1 MFHPPLPQS
10 EEKPKTPSKV
20 LFIRFLRLLKPYK
33 YKLAIVFVF
42 SFIAMLT
49 NLIMP
54 YITKVIVDKGILG
67 RDINVLLSMTTIFLS
82 LQVVNWISRSI
93 QGYLSSWILNHLI
106 FDLRRRM
113 YHHLLKIKLD
123 YFTKS
128 TVGKIMSRITND
140 VNAIGNTMTTGLV
153 DTIIGIIAV
162 SGSLFMMFMLSIHL
176 SLVTLITLV
185 LLIYFSIV
193 FAKKARK
200 AFLTTRVKIAEVTS
214 SLEKD
219 IAGAREIQTYIYR
232 KSKNIKEFSRV
243 NLEYLKAN
251 LQATKVIAS
260 LVPTLNFTEALGYFI
275 LLAYGGYLVL
285 NKVITLGTIIAFYGY
300 FNNFFRPIINL
311 ALFYNSL
318 QATFAAMERIFQ
330 FLDEE
335 CEKEEGKVRVKQF
348 EGYIKFENVT
358 FSYEKDHVVLK
369 NLSFEIK
376 PKEKIAIVGPT
387 GSGKTT
393 IINLLLRFYE
403 PQEGRI
409 TIDGIDIRDIPLSDL
424 RRNIALVTQEPI
436 LFTGTIMDNI
446 KFGRNISDDEV
457 IQVCKELG
465 IHDFISKLP
474 DGYNT
479 IIQEGG
485 KNLSVGQ
492 RQLICLARALV
503 GNPSIIILDEAM
515 SSVDPYTEVKI
526 KDILVNKL
534 KDKTCIIVAH
544 RLLITKDVDRIIVLK
559 NGKIIEE
566 GSHEELMKKNGLY
579 AKLYRAHVPL
589 IVQKR
594 LNSHCN
600 TQIYHQP

>member
-42 SFIAMLT
+42 AFIAMLT

-67 RDINVLLSMTTIFLS
+67 RDINVLLFMTTIFLL

-123 YFTKS
+123 YFTKN

-348 EGYIKFENVT
+348 KGYIKFENVT

-409 TIDGIDIRDIPLSDL
+409 TIDGIDVRDIPLSDL

-589 IVQKR
+589 IVQK
-594 LNSHCN
+594 
-600 TQIYHQP
+600 TP